1 MDDIA
6 TPDQR
11 MFVCL
16 CSAITDRQI
25 HDAVDRGVQDVS
37 QLEELWG
44 VGAGCGTC
52 REFAQELIDTRLAES
67 SAYAA

>member
-1 MDDIA
+1 
-6 TPDQR
+6 

-16 CSAITDRQI
+16 CSAITDSQI
-25 HDAVDRGVQDVS
+25 QDAVDDGIQDVS

-52 REFAQELIDTRLAES
+52 RDFAQQLIDTRLAEAIS
-67 SAYAA
+67 YAA

>member
-1 MDDIA
+1 
-6 TPDQR
+6 

-25 HDAVDRGVQDVS
+25 QDAVDSGVQNVS

-52 REFAQELIDTRLAES
+52 RDFAQELIDSRLAEAIS
-67 SAYAA
+67 YAA

>member
-1 MDDIA
+1 
-6 TPDQR
+6 

-25 HDAVDRGVQDVS
+25 EHAVDRGVQDVG

-52 REFAQELIDTRLAES
+52 REFAQALIDTRLAETR
-67 SAYAA
+67 AYAA

>member
-1 MDDIA
+1 MY
-6 TPDQR
+6 
-11 MFVCL
+11 VCL

-25 HDAVDRGVQDVS
+25 NDAVDRGVHDVK

-52 REFAQELIDTRLAES
+52 RDFAQNLIDSRLAEAQS
-67 SAYAA
+67 YAA

>member
-1 MDDIA
+1 
-6 TPDQR
+6 

-16 CSAITDRQI
+16 CSAITDSQI
-25 HDAVDRGVQDVS
+25 QDAVDDGVQSVT

-52 REFAQELIDTRLAES
+52 RDFAQQLIDTRLAEAV
-67 SAYAA
+67 AYAA

>member
-1 MDDIA
+1 
-6 TPDQR
+6 

-25 HDAVDRGVQDVS
+25 QDAVDSGVQNVS

-52 REFAQELIDTRLAES
+52 RDFAQELIDTRLAEAIS
-67 SAYAA
+67 YAA

>member
-1 MDDIA
+1 
-6 TPDQR
+6 

-25 HDAVDRGVQDVS
+25 HEAVDRGVHEVT

-44 VGAGCGTC
+44 VGSGCGTC
-52 REFAQELIDTRLAES
+52 REFAQQLIDTRRAES
-67 SAYAA
+67 QSYAA

>member
-1 MDDIA
+1 
-6 TPDQR
+6 

-16 CSAITDRQI
+16 CNAITDHQI
-25 HDAVDRGVQDVS
+25 QDAVDRGVHEVS

-52 REFAQELIDTRLAES
+52 RDYAQQLIDSRLAET

>member
-1 MDDIA
+1 
-6 TPDQR
+6 

-25 HDAVDRGVQDVS
+25 QEAVDGGIQNVS

-52 REFAQELIDTRLAES
+52 RDFAQQLIDTRLAQAI
-67 SAYAA
+67 AYAA

>member
-1 MDDIA
+1 
-6 TPDQR
+6 

-25 HDAVDRGVQDVS
+25 HDAVDRGVQEVS

>member
-1 MDDIA
+1 
-6 TPDQR
+6 

-16 CSAITDRQI
+16 CNAITDRQI
-25 HDAVDRGVQDVS
+25 KDAVDHGVHDVT

-52 REFAQELIDTRLAES
+52 REFAQELIDTRRAES
-67 SAYAA
+67 QAYAA